1 MAKRIYLH
9 AGAHRTGSSSFQLCL
24 HDNRAVLEAHGYDVA
39 YPGRDGVPGGQ
50 LRLRLPAPRHE
61 GARMGRFAGSVRGA
75 VKQFSPD
82 PGRAL
87 VISEE
92 NVPGRM
98 FHFFQGRFLPASAM
112 RLRCLRE
119 GLEDAELHLLYV
131 LRSYDEIFASAW
143 RKRAE
148 DNKVEDFQSLAP
160 RFLDMDRGWPELM
173 AEMREI
179 LRPARMVL
187 LPYEARGSSRELLTR
202 LLPDLAGA
210 DLNEPEAQLNLSATD
225 AGITALQDRY
235 RAGETLSREQWQEV
249 VRRYAEERDD
259 LGLTRFTEADRAV
272 LRDRYARDL
281 DRIAAMDGVE
291 MA

>member
-1 MAKRIYLH
+1 
-9 AGAHRTGSSSFQLCL
+9 
-24 HDNRAVLEAHGYDVA
+24 
-39 YPGRDGVPGGQ
+39 
-50 LRLRLPAPRHE
+50 
-61 GARMGRFAGSVRGA
+61 
-75 VKQFSPD
+75 
-82 PGRAL
+82 
-87 VISEE
+87 
-92 NVPGRM
+92 
-98 FHFFQGRFLPASAM
+98 
-112 RLRCLRE
+112 
-119 GLEDAELHLLYV
+119 
-131 LRSYDEIFASAW
+131 
-143 RKRAE
+143 
-148 DNKVEDFQSLAP
+148 
-160 RFLDMDRGWPELM
+160 
-173 AEMREI
+173 
-179 LRPARMVL
+179 MVL